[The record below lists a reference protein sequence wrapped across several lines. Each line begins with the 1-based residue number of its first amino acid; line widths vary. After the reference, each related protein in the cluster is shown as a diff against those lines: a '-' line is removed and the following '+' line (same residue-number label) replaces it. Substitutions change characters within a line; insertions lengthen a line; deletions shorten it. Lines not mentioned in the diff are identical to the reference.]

1 MQHRS
6 GSEGS
11 PTPVARRAVL
21 VGMLATGTSILLSA
35 CGGAAATVTASSG
48 SVALSASGSAA
59 SSVAATTALATSAV
73 ASSAISSAS
82 SLTST
87 SAASSAAVA
96 SSASAT
102 PVPPTVTPRPGTKA
116 ITFLERAGQ
125 NYQNFFKQAI
135 DKFQQEQ
142 PGYSVL
148 AEYSTSY
155 HDKLIAEVAGGT
167 APDVVFTSD
176 DDLFSLAAK
185 GVVIDIGPYFT
196 RDKLNKSDWFDIAL
210 TPQFLRGK
218 QYAMPLDLGVWALWV
233 NKDLFKKAGV
243 AFPDDTW
250 DFNKFQ
256 AAAEQLTVDSKG
268 AHAPGL
274 DPTSVVQAG
283 FNDSAFTYGID
294 IPVGAYGGSVFDDQV
309 TKCLLQEQPAVDG
322 LQWTADFTNK
332 LHAALG
338 AGIKTQG
345 TVNFNSGNLAM
356 QIQGSWAIG
365 AVCGTGTCSFDWD
378 IYAPPKG
385 PVKDI
390 ILAEAS
396 GISQASGSKNPDGG
410 WLFNKYM
417 TGPEGQLL
425 AFQNTVASVPSIKS
439 VADKAY
445 STWNKQPASMKI
457 LSDLAS
463 KASIPYW
470 QRAVSD
476 TEFEDLFS
484 KGLAP
489 LFQGKQDAQAVLASV
504 TGQANALLQK
514 DQQYLAGK

>member
-1 MQHRS
+1 
-6 GSEGS
+6 
-11 PTPVARRAVL
+11 
-21 VGMLATGTSILLSA
+21 
-35 CGGAAATVTASSG
+35 
-48 SVALSASGSAA
+48 
-59 SSVAATTALATSAV
+59 
-73 ASSAISSAS
+73 
-82 SLTST
+82 
-87 SAASSAAVA
+87 
-96 SSASAT
+96 
-102 PVPPTVTPRPGTKA
+102 
-116 ITFLERAGQ
+116 
-125 NYQNFFKQAI
+125 
-135 DKFQQEQ
+135 
-142 PGYSVL
+142 
-148 AEYSTSY
+148 
-155 HDKLIAEVAGGT
+155 
-167 APDVVFTSD
+167 
-176 DDLFSLAAK
+176 
-185 GVVIDIGPYFT
+185 
-196 RDKLNKSDWFDIAL
+196 
-210 TPQFLRGK
+210 
-218 QYAMPLDLGVWALWV
+218 MPLDLGVWALWV

-243 AFPDDTW
+243 ALPDDTW
-250 DFNKFQ
+250 DFNTFQ
-256 AAAEQLTVDSKG
+256 DAAQKLTVDSKG

-274 DPTSVVQAG
+274 DPASVVQAG
-283 FNDSAFTYGID
+283 FNDGAFTYGID
-294 IPVGAYGGSVFDDQV
+294 IPVGAYGGSVFDAQV

-322 LQWTADFTNK
+322 LQWTADLTNK
-332 LHAALG
+332 AHAALG

-439 VADKAY
+439 VAAKVYA
-445 STWNKQPASMKI
+445 TWTKQPASMKI
-457 LSDLAS
+457 LADLAAKS
-463 KASIPYW
+463 SIPYW

-476 TEFEDLFS
+476 TELETLFS

-504 TGQANALLQK
+504 VSQVNALLQQ

>member
-1 MQHRS
+1 MQDRS
-6 GSEGS
+6 AVNGVS
-11 PTPVARRAVL
+11 PTVARRSVL
-21 VGMLATGTSILLSA
+21 VAMLTGGAGMLLSA
-35 CGGAAATVTASSG
+35 CGGASATVTASSG
-48 SVALSASGSAA
+48 TVAANSSSLAA
-59 SSVAATTALATSAV
+59 SSIAATSAL
-73 ASSAISSAS
+73 ASSAKTSISSTAS
-82 SLTST
+82 TST
-87 SAASSAAVA
+87 ASAAAVA
-96 SSASAT
+96 STAKAT

-135 DKFQQEQ
+135 DNFQQQQ

-243 AFPDDTW
+243 ALPDDTW

-256 AAAEQLTVDSKG
+256 DAAQRLTVDSKG
-268 AHAPGL
+268 SHAPGL
-274 DPTSVVQAG
+274 DPNSVVQAG

-294 IPVGAYGGSVFDDQV
+294 IPVGAYGGSVFDAQV

-322 LQWTADFTNK
+322 LQWTADLTNK
-332 LHAALG
+332 AHAALG

-356 QIQGSWAIG
+356 QISGSWAIG
-365 AVCGTGTCSFDWD
+365 AACGTGTCSFDWD

-385 PVKDI
+385 PAKDI

-417 TGPEGQLL
+417 TGPEGQML
-425 AFQNTVASVPSIKS
+425 AFEHTVASVPSIKA
-439 VADKAY
+439 VADKVYAN
-445 STWNKQPASMKI
+445 WNKQPASMKI

-463 KASIPYW
+463 RSSIPYW

-476 TEFEDLFS
+476 TDLETLFS
-484 KGLAP
+484 KSLAP
-489 LFQGKQDAQAVLASV
+489 LFQGKQDAQAVLASAV
-504 TGQANALLQK
+504 SQVNALLQQ

>member
-1 MQHRS
+1 MQYTSRL
-6 GSEGS
+6 EGS
-11 PTPVARRAVL
+11 PAAVARRTVL
-21 VGMLATGTSILLSA
+21 IGLLAGGAGLLLSA
-35 CGGAAATVTASSG
+35 CGGASATVAANSG
-48 SVALSASGSAA
+48 SVTANASSSAA
-59 SSVAATTALATSAV
+59 ASVAATSAL
-73 ASSAISSAS
+73 ASSAKKSVSSLSSTSSA
-82 SLTST
+82 T
-87 SAASSAAVA
+87 AAAVSSAAK
-96 SSASAT
+96 AT

-135 DKFQQEQ
+135 DNFQQQQ

-210 TPQFLRGK
+210 SPQFLRGK

-233 NKDLFKKAGV
+233 NKDLFEKAGV
-243 AFPDDTW
+243 ALPDASW
-250 DFNKFQ
+250 DFAKFQ
-256 AAAEQLTVDSKG
+256 DAAQRLTVDGKG
-268 AHAPGL
+268 SHAPGL

-283 FNDSAFTYGID
+283 FNDGAFTYGID
-294 IPVGAYGGSVFDDQV
+294 IPVGAYGGSVFDAQV

-322 LQWTADFTNK
+322 LQWTADLTNK
-332 LHAALG
+332 AHAALG
-338 AGIKTQG
+338 AGIKPQG
-345 TVNFNSGNLAM
+345 AVNFNAGNLAM
-356 QIQGSWAIG
+356 QISGSWAIG
-365 AVCGTGTCSFDWD
+365 AACGTGTCSFDWD

-385 PVKDI
+385 PAKDV

-417 TGPEGQLL
+417 TGPEGQTL
-425 AFQNTVASVPSIKS
+425 AFEHTVASVPSIKA
-439 VADKAY
+439 VADKVYAN
-445 STWNKQPASMKI
+445 WKKQPASMKI
-457 LSDLAS
+457 LADLAARS
-463 KASIPYW
+463 SIPYW

-476 TEFEDLFS
+476 TELETLFS

-489 LFQGKQDAQAVLASV
+489 LFQGKQDARAVLASV
-504 TGQANALLQK
+504 VSQVDAVLQQ

>member
-6 GSEGS
+6 ELVDI
-11 PTPVARRAVL
+11 PTTVARRTLL
-21 VGMLATGTSILLSA
+21 VGMLAGGASMLLSA
-35 CGGAAATVTASSG
+35 CGGASATVAGNSG
-48 SVALSASGSAA
+48 SLTVSASGSAT
-59 SSVAATTALATSAV
+59 SSALATSAV
-73 ASSAISSAS
+73 ASSAAPSATA
-82 SLTST
+82 LTST
-87 SAASSAAVA
+87 AAATSAAATSAAA
-96 SSASAT
+96 ATSGQAT

-135 DKFQQEQ
+135 DNFQQQQ

-148 AEYSTSY
+148 AEYSTNY

-210 TPQFLRGK
+210 SPQFLRGK
-218 QYAMPLDLGVWALWV
+218 QYGMPLDLGVWALWV
-233 NKDLFKKAGV
+233 NKDLFRKAGV
-243 AFPDDTW
+243 GFPDDTW

-256 AAAEQLTVDSKG
+256 AAAEALTIDSKG

-274 DPTSVVQAG
+274 DPNSVVQAG
-283 FNDSAFTYGID
+283 FNDGAFTYGID

-309 TKCLLQEQPAVDG
+309 TKCLLQEQPALDG
-322 LQWTADFTNK
+322 LQWTADLSNK
-332 LHAALG
+332 FHAALG
-338 AGIKTQG
+338 GGIKPQG

-356 QIQGSWAIG
+356 QISGSWGIG

-385 PVKDI
+385 PVKDL

-457 LSDLAS
+457 LSDLAA

-504 TGQANALLQK
+504 TAQVNAQLQK